1 MEELRNEKKG
11 ETIINYSVKALRKS
25 YLRAMNYIWTHAIQN
40 TYEITF
46 SGFTGIFKDILVKS
60 LLLLL
65 FLQRYSCSILV
76 LAFQLCG
83 CRPDYNILK
92 QLVTAFFKKT
102 FFLQNPI
109 LELSNYTVPVKGV
122 ASPILTD
129 NKLLQGHFLKFG
141 DSIQWLN
148 SYVFSVHLFFRTLF
162 RSTSVIKLSFSSK
175 KPVINSPQTKGFQ
188 NMR

>member
-1 MEELRNEKKG
+1 MVFKAKISVKTKLNCFVLHFKQISLRYNKFHLYCSLLKSTKLSKHKGLSEENKNQILEVEELRNEKKG

-40 TYEITF
+40 TYEIIF

-92 QLVTAFFKKT
+92 QLVTAFLKKRFFFKIL
-102 FFLQNPI
+102 FL
-109 LELSNYTVPVKGV
+109 NYL
-122 ASPILTD
+122 I
-129 NKLLQGHFLKFG
+129 
-141 DSIQWLN
+141 
-148 SYVFSVHLFFRTLF
+148 TLY
-162 RSTSVIKLSFSSK
+162 R
-175 KPVINSPQTKGFQ
+175 
-188 NMR
+188 